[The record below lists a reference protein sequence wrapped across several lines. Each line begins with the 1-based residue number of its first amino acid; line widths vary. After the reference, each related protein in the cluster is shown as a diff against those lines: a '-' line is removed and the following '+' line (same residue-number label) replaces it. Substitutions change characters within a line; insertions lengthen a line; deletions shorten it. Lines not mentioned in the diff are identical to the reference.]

1 MGGCSTQRQ
10 TDCSSRCRRHG
21 LGSRVFRAVPSAT
34 HTSGSA
40 GAYGREK
47 SLRGAVAQW
56 RWRRTLSP
64 PVLLPPELL
73 GLVALAVFVLVVFG
87 VLPDDDLEEEARRT
101 EAPERR
107 VVAVRVVRTF
117 LPCAAKESAATCAS
131 ESARS
136 LA

>member
-1 MGGCSTQRQ
+1 M
-10 TDCSSRCRRHG
+10 
-21 LGSRVFRAVPSAT
+21 
-34 HTSGSA
+34 
-40 GAYGREK
+40 
-47 SLRGAVAQW
+47 
-56 RWRRTLSP
+56 
-64 PVLLPPELL
+64 LPPELL

-131 ESARS
+131 AEPSKSMYVLTDSADTLGS
-136 LA
+136 GGVYADFLIETEKVFA